1 MATKHVYTTLDIPDI
16 RRFAVGF
23 DHMFNE
29 LHRTAGTLN
38 ASNYPPYNIIQHKND
53 HLHETVTQ
61 FAIEIAVAGFEE
73 SELDV
78 EIIDNELVIKGEHIQ
93 ETRSDAIYLHQ
104 GIAARNFVRA
114 FALAENVEV
123 KGAAVKNG
131 VLTVTLEHIMPVS
144 TTPKKV
150 AISFQR

>member
-1 MATKHVYTTLDIPDI
+1 
-16 RRFAVGF
+16 
-23 DHMFNE
+23 MFNE